1 MVSCWTDTLTT
12 GQDNLSQTLSQVKQ
26 DWDQAHPIQDNS
38 TVALVSGF
46 GGAQGDSLGPSTSTT
61 ISGSVEPAI

>member
-1 MVSCWTDTLTT
+1 MAA

-38 TVALVSGF
+38 TMAPVSGF
-46 GGAQGDSLGPSTSTT
+46 GGAQGDSYGPSTSAA
-61 ISGSVEPAI
+61 ISELAEPAI